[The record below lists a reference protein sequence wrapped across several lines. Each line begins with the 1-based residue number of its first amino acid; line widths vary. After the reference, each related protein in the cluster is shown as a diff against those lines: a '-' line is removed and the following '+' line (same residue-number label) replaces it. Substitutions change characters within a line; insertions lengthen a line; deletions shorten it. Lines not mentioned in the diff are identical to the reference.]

1 MNKVYDAIIIGGGP
15 AGLMAANALHERHI
29 DYLLLEKNDQLAK
42 KLLLTGGKRC
52 NITNNLSVPAFI
64 ESLNMKHKKFLY
76 PALSNFNS
84 QDILNFFKIRGL
96 TFSLEQDI
104 KYFPDTGKSQSVRD
118 ALLKTIDLNR
128 ILYQQS
134 VKSLTYEHD
143 HWVIKTQSDTY
154 DARNVLV
161 ATGSK
166 AYPTTGSS
174 GDGFMFAERLGIMLE
189 PLYPAETHVYADE
202 VKKELSD
209 LQGVSIQQAH
219 FRIEN
224 SKAKYPGAV
233 LFTHFGLSGPSVL
246 HASEDIARRLET
258 EEVHVL
264 FSLSE
269 YDENHVK
276 KEFETSIKKNELLS
290 QCLDKIL
297 TKRLAKF
304 VITRLGL
311 DNQHLKSYGLKDI
324 DHIIQYIVNFKV
336 KIDRVET
343 LEHAFVNAGGISVKE
358 LDPQSMM
365 VKKYPGLYFI
375 GEVTDLQGPIGGFNM
390 TIAFST
396 AQLAAKHIDQ
406 IIHP

>member
-1 MNKVYDAIIIGGGP
+1 MNKVYEAIIIGGGP
-15 AGLMAANALHERHI
+15 AGLMAANALHERNV
-29 DYLLLEKNDQLAK
+29 DYLLLEKNDQPAK

-52 NITNNLSVPAFI
+52 NMTNNLSVPAFI

-84 QDILNFFKIRGL
+84 QDILNFFKMRGL

-118 ALLKTIDLNR
+118 ALLKMLDLNR
-128 ILYQQS
+128 ILYRQS
-134 VKSLTYEHD
+134 VKSLTNEHD
-143 HWVIKTQSDTY
+143 HWVIKTQDDTY
-154 DARNVLV
+154 YAHNVLV

-174 GDGFMFAERLGIMLE
+174 GDGFLFAERLGIKLE
-189 PLYPAETHVYADE
+189 PLYPAETHVYADL

-269 YDENHVK
+269 YDDNHIK
-276 KEFETSIKKNELLS
+276 KEFETSIRKNELLS
-290 QCLDKIL
+290 QCLDKLL

-311 DNQHLKSYGLKDI
+311 DNQHLKSLGAKDV
-324 DHIIQYIVNFKV
+324 DMIIQFIVNFKV

-406 IIHP
+406 MIHP